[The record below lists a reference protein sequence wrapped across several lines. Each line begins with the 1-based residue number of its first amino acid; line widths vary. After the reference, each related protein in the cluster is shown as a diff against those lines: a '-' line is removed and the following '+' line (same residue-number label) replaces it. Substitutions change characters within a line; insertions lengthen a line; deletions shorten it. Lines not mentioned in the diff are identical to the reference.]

1 MSMETDRDRST
12 PKPPTAAPL
21 RLCLATQNPHKV
33 SELYALLTAML
44 PSLQGRLSLVSL
56 AELGVHDDVV
66 EDGETFADN
75 ARKKAEAAHR
85 RTGLWSLAD
94 DSGLMV
100 DALDGAPG
108 VHSARYAGEPRS
120 DARNLAALLEAL
132 RGVPTAQRTARFQC
146 TLCLVGRDA
155 LGEVCLLRSGRCE
168 GTLRSDP
175 LGLHGFGY
183 DPLFVPNPAELHAAG
198 LPAALCGRTFA
209 ELTADQKNRLSHRTR
224 AVQALSPLLIAL
236 CEALSDAGDAGAP
249 GRHVSPLRR
258 LPATQPEISTEAA
271 HDSLPSA
278 AVLG

>member
-1 MSMETDRDRST
+1 MMTASKS
-12 PKPPTAAPL
+12 PTAAPL

-33 SELYALLTAML
+33 TELYALLMAML
-44 PSLQGRLSLVSL
+44 PSLHGRLSLVSL

-66 EDGETFADN
+66 EDGETFAAN

-85 RTGLWSLAD
+85 RTGLWALAD

-120 DARNLAALLEAL
+120 DTRNLEALLEAL
-132 RGVPTAQRTARFQC
+132 RGVPTAQRTARFAC
-146 TLCLVGRDA
+146 TLCLVGSDA
-155 LGEVCLLRSGRCE
+155 LGELCLTRSGRCE
-168 GTLRSDP
+168 GTLRGDP

-209 ELTADQKNRLSHRTR
+209 ELVPEQKNRLSHRTR
-224 AVQALSPLLIAL
+224 AVQALAPLLIEL
-236 CEALSDAGDAGAP
+236 CDGHEARAQERQP
-249 GRHVSPLRR
+249 VSPLRR
-258 LPATQPEISTEAA
+258 LPATLPEISTEAA
-271 HDSLPSA
+271 HDSLPSE
-278 AVLG
+278 AVLR